1 VPGGLQREY
10 QQKIRSTQ
18 ALQKVFRAQ
27 ELIASSRIQRA
38 RDGNTA
44 AAPFAAAIT
53 RAVSAVAAHS
63 DVKHPLTTHRDDTNK
78 VAVLLVASDR
88 GMAGSF
94 TAGIIRANENLLEQ
108 LRAEGKDPQLYV
120 AGRRAVSYYHYRNVP
135 LAGEWVYG
143 SDKPTPEVSDEI
155 SDRLLAAFMAPAEG
169 VAPTP
174 EQVKA
179 GYTGVVGV
187 SEVYVVYTQ
196 FENLVKQTATVVR
209 MLPLEVVEGVKDPN
223 YIEPLYEFEPSVEEV
238 LDALL
243 PRYVRARI
251 RSFMLESAASEV
263 ASRQQAMHAAT
274 DNAANMISTY
284 TRKANAARQN
294 DITQELTEIVSGA
307 DGLAGG

>member
-1 VPGGLQREY
+1 MPGGLQRQY
-10 QQKIRSTQ
+10 QQRIRSTQ

-27 ELIASSRIQRA
+27 ELIASSRIQKA

-53 RAVSAVAAHS
+53 RAVSAVAAHT
-63 DVKHPLTTHRDDTNK
+63 DINHPLTTPRSDTNR

-94 TAGIIRANENLLEQ
+94 TAGIIRQNENLLER
-108 LRAEGKDPQLYV
+108 LRNEGKDPQLYV
-120 AGRRAVSYYHYRNVP
+120 AGRRAVNYYHYRGEK
-135 LAGEWVYG
+135 LAGEWIYG
-143 SDKPTPEVSDEI
+143 SDKPTPEISDEI
-155 SDRLLAAFMAPAEG
+155 SDKLLAAFMAPADEGG
-169 VAPTP
+169 VA
-174 EQVKA
+174 EL
-179 GYTGVVGV
+179 
-187 SEVYVVYTQ
+187 YVVYTQ

-209 MLPLEVVEGVKDPN
+209 MLPLEVVEGAKDPN
-223 YIEPLYEFEPSVEEV
+223 YVEPLYEFEPSVDKV

-263 ASRQQAMHAAT
+263 AARQQAMHAAT
-274 DNAANMISTY
+274 DNAANMISNY

-307 DGLAGG
+307 DGLSEAQNY